1 MNDTILVLSYSERTS
16 LELAKRIRG
25 EQVFSLILP
34 GSTTAAQIR
43 DLQPKGIILSGEEA
57 GSGVLDAEI
66 LELGVPVLAVGH
78 TAHMMLMTLGGACAG
93 TGIFHRKVD
102 VHFEESVLF
111 TGAEDGER
119 YIREAQTLMLP
130 ANLRM
135 TASGGGCTIAFED
148 AERRLYGIQF
158 EMERHDLTASAVLS
172 NFLFSICGCEP
183 WFTVEAALEQ
193 AEEELSEAAKDGKS
207 AVCAVSGG
215 LDSTVAAVLAQR
227 VFGDRMK
234 AVFVE
239 TGMMR
244 ASEAEIVG
252 EIFETLNIP
261 LEILDAREQMAKALA
276 GVRTTAE
283 KQQIAMDVLMETLV
297 SSRDDACVILGTDY
311 GDSLFLARTAKEGD
325 GELLRPLSAYF
336 REDIVLMAE
345 MIGLNDGLRNRKPFP
360 PLGLGACIMG
370 EIREEKLAILR
381 SVDMIFREELRAAGL
396 MPKLYDHYALLS
408 ESGAFGGGRQLLLC
422 AHTLSGGQL
431 MPARLP
437 YDAVERTVSRIM
449 EDHPSVTRVLLDET
463 PAVRSPL

>member
-1 MNDTILVLSYSERTS
+1 
-16 LELAKRIRG
+16 
-25 EQVFSLILP
+25 
-34 GSTTAAQIR
+34 
-43 DLQPKGIILSGEEA
+43 
-57 GSGVLDAEI
+57 
-66 LELGVPVLAVGH
+66 
-78 TAHMMLMTLGGACAG
+78 
-93 TGIFHRKVD
+93 
-102 VHFEESVLF
+102 
-111 TGAEDGER
+111 
-119 YIREAQTLMLP
+119 
-130 ANLRM
+130 
-135 TASGGGCTIAFED
+135 
-148 AERRLYGIQF
+148 
-158 EMERHDLTASAVLS
+158 
-172 NFLFSICGCEP
+172 
-183 WFTVEAALEQ
+183 
-193 AEEELSEAAKDGKS
+193 
-207 AVCAVSGG
+207 
-215 LDSTVAAVLAQR
+215 
-227 VFGDRMK
+227 MK

-261 LEILDAREQMAKALA
+261 LEILDAREQMAKALT

-283 KQQIAMDVLMETLV
+283 KQQIAMDVLMETLTA
-297 SSRDDACVILGTDY
+297 SEKDACLILGTDY

-360 PLGLGACIMG
+360 PLGLGACSMG